1 MKYFLFLLP
10 SSSLYLIFAYSSLLS
25 ITEVSYL
32 VANFSFSIIFIYLIM
47 KKKVSSVVI
56 YNLLLIY
63 IILIV
68 GQEYELRSG
77 YTWDYKEKVSI
88 ESEKGI
94 QVYPPA
100 KAATWLLEL
109 TPPVLNG
116 VEFFPLSSPNQSK
129 IVLCRE
135 SDGWQ
140 QFESD
145 RYGFRND
152 DEIWD
157 LETIDNLFIGDS
169 FTVGYCVPEA
179 DHFIWLAEKYGS
191 TLRLGNQTGPL
202 TELGVFQEYIISEK
216 KKVKRIFWIFTE
228 NDIYNTV
235 ENRAADI
242 DLELQSTILTSYL
255 EGKTQNLVENKEE
268 VDNFIKEILL
278 NEINKYNW
286 KVRSPIHNSL
296 PKRITGFYF
305 YVKLEEL
312 IRFRVLNQQLS
323 ETTEYPGPDLS
334 ITNDYRL
341 MVLDKVFNIMNNY
354 KEQNGSELFFVF
366 LPSKSQLYKET
377 SHPLK
382 ESVINLAKNNGFEII
397 DVEPHFL
404 EYEENLED
412 LFGTGH
418 YSKLGYS
425 LVNENINRAFQK

>member
-63 IILIV
+63 IILIA

-366 LPSKSQLYKET
+366 LPSKSQLYKKT

-382 ESVINLAKNNGFEII
+382 ESVINLAKSNGFKVI
-397 DVEPHFL
+397 DIEPHFL
-404 EYEENLED
+404 EYEGDLED

-425 LVNENINRAFQK
+425 LVNENIEIAFQK

>member
-1 MKYFLFLLP
+1 
-10 SSSLYLIFAYSSLLS
+10 
-25 ITEVSYL
+25 
-32 VANFSFSIIFIYLIM
+32 M
-47 KKKVSSVVI
+47 KKKISSVVI
-56 YNLLLIY
+56 YNLLFVY
-63 IILIV
+63 IILIA
-68 GQEYELRSG
+68 GQEYELRTG

-88 ESEKGI
+88 ESERGI
-94 QVYPPA
+94 QVYPPV

-109 TPPVLNG
+109 APPVLNG
-116 VEFFPLSSPNQSK
+116 VEFFPLSSPHQSK
-129 IVLCRE
+129 ILLCRE
-135 SDGWQ
+135 DDGWQ

-152 DEIWD
+152 DAVWD
-157 LETIDNLFIGDS
+157 LDKIDNLFIGDS
-169 FTVGYCVPEA
+169 FTVGYCVPES
-179 DHFIWLAEKYGS
+179 DHFIRLAESYGS

-202 TELGVFQEYIISEK
+202 TELGVFQEYIISQK
-216 KKVKRIFWIFTE
+216 KDVKRIFWVFTE

-235 ENRAADI
+235 ESRAADI
-242 DLELQSTILTSYL
+242 DLELQSPILTSYL
-255 EGKTQNLVENKEE
+255 EGKIQNLIENKEE
-268 VDNFIKEILL
+268 INNFVKEALL

-296 PKRITGFYF
+296 VKRITGFYF

-312 IRFRVLNQQLS
+312 VRFRFLNQKLS
-323 ETTEYPGPDLS
+323 DSTEYPGPNLT

-341 MVLDKVFNIMNNY
+341 MVLDKVFSIMNNY